1 MSQIIYVDSDEALN
15 GTPGDFT
22 YQILLNDR
30 YDRVMVLD
38 ANIPKSFYLVANGAN
53 TFITVE
59 NGVSRL
65 LTIPIG
71 NYTAAL
77 TSSSSAVSFI
87 VQVLAVL
94 NTGSALVY
102 TASVSAYTNLITF
115 TATGGTWNQLIFPS
129 SSGLYRQFGFA
140 YQSTNT
146 PTAGVLVARSP
157 PVMQLSNV
165 LFIRSNL
172 QECDVQQVSGGI
184 LQSISCVNNP
194 NLSSVV
200 YQATINPKYLGKR
213 FNNQQRIY
221 RFWITDADGY
231 SLDLNG
237 CPVNFSLLFFN
248 DDDSS
253 AVLKHAA
260 LINNADQ
267 LARQAIFE

>member
-1 MSQIIYVDSDEALN
+1 MSQIIYVDSDEALS

-30 YDRVMVLD
+30 YDRVMVID
-38 ANIPKSFYLVANGAN
+38 ANIPKSFYLVSNSAN

-59 NGVSRL
+59 NSVSRL

-71 NYTAAL
+71 NYTAAT
-77 TSSSSAVSFI
+77 TSSSSNVSFI
-87 VQVLAVL
+87 VQALSVL

-102 TASVSAYTNLITF
+102 SASVSAYTNNITF

-140 YQSTNT
+140 YNSTNT
-146 PTAGVLVARSP
+146 PVANVLAARSP

-165 LFIRSNL
+165 VFIRSNL

-194 NLSSVV
+194 NLSSIV
-200 YQATINPKYLGKR
+200 YQAALDPKYLGKK
-213 FNNQQRIY
+213 FSNQQRIY

-248 DDDSS
+248 HDDSTT
-253 AVLKHAA
+253 VLKQKA
-260 LINNADQ
+260 LIDNADQ
-267 LARQAIFE
+267 LARLRIE